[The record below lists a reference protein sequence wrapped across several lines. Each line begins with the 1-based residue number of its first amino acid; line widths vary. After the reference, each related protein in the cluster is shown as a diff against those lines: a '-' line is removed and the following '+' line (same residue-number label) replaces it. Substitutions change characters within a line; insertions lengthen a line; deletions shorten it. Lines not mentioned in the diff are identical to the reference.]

1 MDADKGVDSIKH
13 SNADVF
19 IHMNTCVGVP
29 QRGGV
34 DTDTVGVQSYLMDTD
49 ADADV

>member
-34 DTDTVGVQSYLMDTD
+34 DTGVQSYLMDTD
-49 ADADV
+49 ADTDV